1 MTLSISPAHR
11 VFAGFAIYSFSM
23 GNIFPRLA
31 DVQSGMGVTTS
42 ALGLGLIGAPIG
54 TLVALTFATRTLER
68 LGFHR
73 VLPLAIPLL
82 AALYAIA
89 VHAPSPAVLFALLIP
104 VGMTVG
110 CIEIMLNAEAD
121 RTEHLLGRRIMNRSH
136 AFWSI
141 GFFTAGLFG
150 AQLAALGLSPQR
162 HLALVVP
169 LVAVASFLALRGY
182 VPSPPRHVEG
192 AEETPHFAM
201 PTWGILLIVVVTMP
215 AMLLE
220 GASMDWS
227 AIYMRDV
234 FSSDK
239 FWQGIAVSSFAMAQG
254 FMRFFSDGV
263 VERTSPA
270 TLARVLFL
278 SLGIGCLVVVLSP
291 YPLLSLA
298 GFAAMGFGTSAI
310 FPLAMSA
317 AARRTDRS
325 SALNIAALAQF
336 SFLMFL
342 LGPPLLGFVAH
353 SFGIRMAFGLSL
365 PLVVVSLLTAGALGR
380 DSGKTKDQQ
389 RIA

>member
-1 MTLSISPAHR
+1 MTLSLSPAHR
-11 VFAGFAIYSFSM
+11 VFAGFAIYSFAM
-23 GNIFPRLA
+23 GNLFPRLA
-31 DVQSGMGVTTS
+31 DVQTDMGVTTS

-54 TLVALTFATRTLER
+54 TLVSLTFATRTLER

-73 VLPLAIPLL
+73 VLPFAIPLL
-82 AALYAIA
+82 AALYALA
-89 VHAPSPAVLFALLIP
+89 VRAPSPTMLFALLIP
-104 VGMTVG
+104 VGVTIG

-121 RTEHLLGRRIMNRSH
+121 RTEHMLGRRIMNRSH

-150 AQLAALGLSPQR
+150 AQLAALGLTPQL

-169 LVAVASFLALRGY
+169 IVALASFLALRGY

-192 AEETPHFAM
+192 ADDTPHFAV
-201 PTWGILLIVVVTMP
+201 PTWGILLIVIVTIP

-227 AIYMRDV
+227 AIYMRDA
-234 FSSDK
+234 FGSDK
-239 FWQGIAVSSFAMAQG
+239 FWQGIAVSCFAITQAL
-254 FMRFFSDGV
+254 MRFFADGV

-270 TLARVLFL
+270 TLARILFL
-278 SLGIGCLVVVLSP
+278 SLGIGCLVVVFSAN
-291 YPLLSLA
+291 PLLSLA
-298 GFAAMGFGTSAI
+298 GFAAMGLGTSAI

-353 SFGIRMAFGLSL
+353 GFGIRMAFGLSL
-365 PLVVVSLLTAGALGR
+365 PLIVVSLATAGALGR
-380 DSGKTKDQQ
+380 TSAKTRSQQ
-389 RIA
+389 RSA